1 MYNMCMQDKKAKKSH
16 FEDKI
21 FILGPDY
28 TGGNYLHVWY
38 AYLKNEVPVL
48 QIDQSFEVAESV
60 LQQ

>member
-1 MYNMCMQDKKAKKSH
+1 MYICACKIKKQKKSQ

-28 TGGNYLHVWY
+28 TGCNYLHVRY

-60 LQQ
+60 PQQ